1 MSAHALLV
9 EDNMGDVEL
18 FTSAFDELNTGMEL
32 KVAFHNGTIPDV
44 LAETSASNPGGLPKI
59 IFLDVNL
66 PGFSGLDILEKI
78 RASQHMRFIPV
89 VVLTSSGNP
98 KDVHRAYNL
107 GASGYII
114 KPMDFDNLRHKVH
127 ATLDFWLNTCTMPN

>member
-9 EDNMGDVEL
+9 EDNIGDVEL
-18 FTSAFDELNTGMEL
+18 FTSAFDELNTGMNL
-32 KVAFHNGTIPDV
+32 KVAFHNGNIPDV
-44 LAETSASNPGGLPKI
+44 LAETSENNPEGLPKI

-78 RASQHMRFIPV
+78 RASHHMRFIPV

-98 KDVHRAYNL
+98 KDVSRAYNL

-114 KPMDFDNLRHKVH
+114 KPMDFDNLRDKVH
-127 ATLDFWLNTCTMPN
+127 ATLDFWLKTCTIPS